1 MEISSANERYPFDGT
16 EREHLW
22 QSESAEQAY
31 RTPQAK
37 LVRHHHYHLLHHSH
51 HLPDL
56 ALEHH
61 HLDHHWHPHLR
72 SEIHRSFAPNHSEG
86 QSFRARG
93 EHSRQGY
100 EAPTTQVSS
109 EQKAQMAAI
118 VVQHA
123 KEIGLSRKG
132 TVAAVAAM
140 LQESGA
146 DPNKPGDFDKHH
158 HPRSFGLFMLNF
170 HGGEGTENG
179 LTPAQA
185 LNPHINAAVALKYF
199 KEHDDP
205 SISAAYLAKLAQR
218 PSDPFYMSH
227 INSLMGEAERLVRN
241 S

>member
-1 MEISSANERYPFDGT
+1 MEISSANERNPFDTSGA
-16 EREHLW
+16 EHLW

-31 RTPQAK
+31 RAPQAK
-37 LVRHHHYHLLHHSH
+37 LVRHHHHYLHRSH
-51 HLPDL
+51 HLPEL

-61 HLDHHWHPHLR
+61 HLEHHHWHPHLR
-72 SEIHRSFAPNHSEG
+72 GGIHRSFEPNHSES
-86 QSFRARG
+86 QSFRARVD
-93 EHSRQGY
+93 HTRQGY
-100 EAPTTQVSS
+100 EPQTTQASD

-123 KEIGLSRKG
+123 KEIGLSRNG

-158 HPRSFGLFMLNF
+158 NPHSFGLFMLNF

-185 LNPHINAAVALKYF
+185 LNPNINAAVALKYF

-205 SISAAYLAKLAQR
+205 RIGAAYLAKLAQR
-218 PSDPFYMSH
+218 PSDPFYISH
-227 INSLMGEAERLVRN
+227 INGYLGEAERLVHD